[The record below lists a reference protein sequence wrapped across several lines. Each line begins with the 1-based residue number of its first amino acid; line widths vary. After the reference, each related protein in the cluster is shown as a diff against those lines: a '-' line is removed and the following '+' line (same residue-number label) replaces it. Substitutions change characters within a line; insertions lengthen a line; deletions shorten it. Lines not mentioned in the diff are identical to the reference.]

1 MIRIKDL
8 YEKIVSPKSTDVVK
22 IASALPV
29 LEEMSSLL
37 DLLAS
42 PWAMVVK
49 DMIPFAPAAIA
60 ILQQFKDELSVEE
73 CVVFIAQVAYL
84 ESWQEE
90 IKQKPDWWGKVKEDL
105 PSPKFDEK
113 LFALGEMEIDSAG
126 LMAILDEL
134 PTSEL
139 MARFNG
145 ILSTRLQELGLEES
159 DSRAI
164 VLRVAGRTDRYLHQI
179 LADNADQVEV
189 LAEFSHTGELD
200 KTKYYA
206 SIDRYLATEIAPL
219 PNEILFETEHLQLT
233 IGDIYVSLNVQPLA
247 QDGSPTAQPPM
258 PIKTWAVDRLL
269 DPKSNKI
276 LLVEGMAGSGKSTF
290 CRMFADYT
298 RRKLPF
304 IPILIR
310 LRKLS
315 SILQERDY
323 FGKYANDQTFTQTLD
338 VLLKD
343 SGFVYDGW
351 LTNKNQRCLFLLD
364 GWDELGS
371 AESIDLLGQVERF
384 QERSHHRCLITSR
397 TLAIKNLERSIFDP
411 DCLER
416 VELINTIDRK
426 SWLDKWEA
434 KFGLVDR
441 QGLEKFIQT
450 YSQDTHEIGDSSIDA
465 NLVGEPLRLY
475 LLGRIYQE
483 NQHQVTDRLL
493 REFRLKSMSR
503 I

>member
-8 YEKIVSPKSTDVVK
+8 YEKIVSPKSNDVVRLE
-22 IASALPV
+22 SALPA
-29 LEEMSSLL
+29 LGEMSSLL

-60 ILQQFKDELSVEE
+60 ILQQFKDELSLEE
-73 CVVFIAQVAYL
+73 CVVFVAQVAYL

-113 LFALGEMEIDSAG
+113 LFALGEMEIDSAA

-139 MARFNG
+139 MARFNA
-145 ILSTRLQELGLEES
+145 ILSTRLQELGLKES
-159 DSRAI
+159 DTRSI

-179 LADNADQVEV
+179 LADNADRVEV
-189 LAEFSHTGELD
+189 LAEFAQTGGLD
-200 KTKYYA
+200 TRKYYA

-219 PNEILFETEHLQLT
+219 PDEILFKTEHLQLT
-233 IGDIYVSLNVQPLA
+233 IGDIYVSLDVQLLEP
-247 QDGSPTAQPPM
+247 DGSPTPQAPM
-258 PIKTWAVDRLL
+258 PIESWAIDRLL
-269 DPKSNKI
+269 DPKCNKI
-276 LLVEGMAGSGKSTF
+276 LVVQGIAGSGKSTF

-310 LRKLS
+310 LRRLR
-315 SILQERDY
+315 SIEE
-323 FGKYANDQTFTQTLD
+323 TFTQTLEFF
-338 VLLKD
+338 LTD
-343 SGFVYDGW
+343 SGFIYDGW

-364 GWDELGS
+364 GWDDLGAGESNGLPSASAIELL
-371 AESIDLLGQVERF
+371 EQIERF
-384 QERSHHRCLITSR
+384 QERSHHRCLITTR
-397 TLAIKNLERSIFDP
+397 MAIEDLDRSIFDG
-411 DCLER
+411 DRLER
-416 VELINTIDRK
+416 VELTRMNDRHP
-426 SWLDKWEA
+426 WLDKWEA

-441 QGLEKFIQT
+441 QRLEKFLDT
-450 YSQDTHEIGDSSIDA
+450 YSEDPKISTS
-465 NLVGEPLRLY
+465 LGEPLTLY
-475 LLGRIYQE
+475 LLGRIYRESQL
-483 NQHQVTDRLL
+483 QPIDRLL
-493 REFRLKSMSR
+493 QEFRLKSMSR

>member
-8 YEKIVSPKSTDVVK
+8 YEKIVSPKSSDVVK

-29 LEEMSSLL
+29 LGEMSSLL

-73 CVVFIAQVAYL
+73 CVVFVAQVAYL

-90 IKQKPDWWGKVKEDL
+90 VKQKPDWWGKVKEDL

-126 LMAILDEL
+126 LMAILHEL

-139 MARFNG
+139 MARFNA

-159 DSRAI
+159 DTRSI

-179 LADNADQVEV
+179 LAENADRVEV
-189 LAEFSHTGELD
+189 LAVFSPTGGLD
-200 KTKYYA
+200 MSKYYA
-206 SIDRYLATEIAPL
+206 SIDRYLATEISPL
-219 PNEILFETEHLQLT
+219 PNQILFEMEHLQLT
-233 IGDIYVSLNVQPLA
+233 IGDIYVSLNVQALA
-247 QDGSPTAQPPM
+247 QDGSQTAQPPM
-258 PIKTWAVDRLL
+258 PIESWAIDRLL
-269 DPKSNKI
+269 DPKCNKI
-276 LLVEGMAGSGKSTF
+276 LIVQGMAGSGKSSF
-290 CRMFADYT
+290 CQIFADYT

-310 LRKLS
+310 LRKLR
-315 SILQERDY
+315 SI
-323 FGKYANDQTFTQTLD
+323 KPTFPETLE
-338 VLLKD
+338 LFLKD
-343 SGFVYDGW
+343 AGFIYDGW
-351 LTNKNQRCLFLLD
+351 LTNKNHRYLFLLD
-364 GWDELGS
+364 GWDELTAG
-371 AESIDLLGQVERF
+371 ESSKLFEQLERF
-384 QERSHHRCLITSR
+384 QNRSHHRCLITSR
-397 TLAIKNLERSIFDP
+397 NLASEDLAQSIFDT
-411 DCLER
+411 DNLER
-416 VELINTIDRK
+416 VEFIQMNDHNP
-426 SWLDKWEA
+426 WLDKWEA

-441 QGLEKFIQT
+441 QRLSKFLDT
-450 YSQDTHEIGDSSIDA
+450 YFEDIIDSTSI
-465 NLVGEPLRLY
+465 GEPLTLY
-475 LLGRIYQE
+475 LLGRIYRESQL
-483 NQHQVTDRLL
+483 QPIDRLL
-493 REFRLKSMSR
+493 QEFRLKSMSR